1 MDQPPRD
8 HLPHCQCHQRESM
21 SEFEPACSTS
31 FAESVCQAND
41 HRICYTADS
50 DFLDAYFSVD
60 FSAKN
65 VCSWQQW
72 SRKQL
77 IQRRKSMERHRQQC
91 GSASDRRSRI
101 RRTMMPLSGSIVH
114 LAILFFTFLCFFTN
128 VLLINAFNIDTTNP
142 VYRVG
147 PSRSQFGFSIAF
159 HFRQEEPM

>member
-8 HLPHCQCHQRESM
+8 DHLPNCQCHQRESM

-31 FAESVCQAND
+31 FTESVCQPND
-41 HRICYTADS
+41 HRICSTADC
-50 DFLDAYFSVD
+50 DFLDSVVD

-65 VCSWQQW
+65 VCNWQRW

-77 IQRRKSMERHRQQC
+77 IQRCKQMERHRQQY

-101 RRTMMPLSGSIVH
+101 IRTMMP
-114 LAILFFTFLCFFTN
+114 LFFTFLCLLNN